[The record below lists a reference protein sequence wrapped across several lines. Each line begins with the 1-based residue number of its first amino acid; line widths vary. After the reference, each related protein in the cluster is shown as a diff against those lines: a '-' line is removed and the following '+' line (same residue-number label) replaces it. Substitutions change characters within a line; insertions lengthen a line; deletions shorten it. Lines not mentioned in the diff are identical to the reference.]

1 MASDT
6 PPYMLSPGTIANGLE
21 KIKNAATPERFT
33 QDFLGNTL
41 GMKGGTPKPLVTFL
55 KRIGFLGSD
64 GTPTELYKRFRN
76 PTESGGAVA
85 EGMRIGYK
93 GLFDMNEK
101 ANELSDNDLKGLI
114 VQATGLERNNR
125 TVQAIVGSFKTLKD
139 RANFETASVTPK
151 QVPELPALPPKPNSA
166 VNDGPTVGMNLSY
179 TINLN
184 LPATSDIAVFDA
196 IFKSLK
202 EHLLRQ

>member
-76 PTESGGAVA
+76 PTESGAAVA
-85 EGMRIGYK
+85 QGMRIGYK
-93 GLFDMNEK
+93 SLFDMNEK

-139 RANFETASVTPK
+139 RANFETANVTPT
-151 QVPELPALPPKPNSA
+151 QVTELPALLPKPNSD
-166 VNDGPTVGMNLSY
+166 DGPNVGMNLSY